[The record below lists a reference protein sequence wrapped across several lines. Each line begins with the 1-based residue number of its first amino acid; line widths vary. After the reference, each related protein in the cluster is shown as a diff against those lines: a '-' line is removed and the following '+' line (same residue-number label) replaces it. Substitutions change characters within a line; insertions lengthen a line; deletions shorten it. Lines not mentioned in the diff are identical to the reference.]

1 MICFDQVS
9 KSYGGVL
16 ALRDSSLEAEKG
28 ETVVLLGLSGSGK
41 TTTLRM
47 VNGMVTPSSGRVM
60 VRGRDVSSWPL
71 IELRR
76 SIGYV
81 IQEVGLFPHWTV
93 AQNVGMLPK
102 AVEWDIQK
110 TRQRVEELLELV
122 RLPYN
127 DYARR
132 YPSELSGGEAQRVG
146 VARALALKPDVLLMD
161 EPFGALDAITRHYT
175 QTQFLQIKEEQNVT
189 TLFVTHDIQEAFR
202 IGDRIVIMKEGSMVE
217 MGTPEALLENQ
228 ESDYT
233 RELLS
238 SVTLGFSGN
247 KKEDRSR

>member
-1 MICFDQVS
+1 MIRFDQVS
-9 KSYGGVL
+9 KFYGSVP
-16 ALRDSSLEAEKG
+16 ALRDFSLEAEKG

-47 VNGMVTPSSGRVM
+47 VNGMVTPSSGQVM
-60 VRGRDVSSWPL
+60 VRGCDVSAWSL
-71 IELRR
+71 IDLRR

-102 AVEWDIQK
+102 VVEWDSKKI
-110 TRQRVEELLELV
+110 RQRVEELLELV
-122 RLPYN
+122 RLPYS
-127 DYARR
+127 DYALR

-146 VARALALKPDVLLMD
+146 VARALALKPDILLMD
-161 EPFGALDAITRHYT
+161 EPFGALDTITRHHT
-175 QTQFLQIKEEQNVT
+175 QTQFLQINEEQNVT

-233 RELLS
+233 QELLA
-238 SVTLGFSGN
+238 SVTLQFSG
-247 KKEDRSR
+247 KEKEDRTR